1 MQIWGAPL
9 TRQWTHC
16 QSSLF
21 QSQTLPTSFLF
32 YTAEGISY
40 QRRKQGVPLCKW
52 LHWEKSAQS
61 FTDLHSLSRTPNKE
75 EAYAWKPGG
84 QRGSHSRVVPVSS
97 ALPIKRDLAVRWWG
111 CVLARP
117 LSPSSSL
124 CLFSLSASLNWGQG
138 SLGPI
143 LLCWRKIANLGYS
156 GSKSFIKELIC
167 YSLPFTHSP
176 FSHTLPF
183 FHWLSVPRS
192 DFLSCSFLWL
202 FMLCSPPRP
211 LITKPIPNTVG

>member
-1 MQIWGAPL
+1 MK
-9 TRQWTHC
+9 TRWSKRKSQP
-16 QSSLF
+16 SS
-21 QSQTLPTSFLF
+21 SCFLC
-32 YTAEGISY
+32 ASY
-40 QRRKQGVPLCKW
+40 QTWLSGEMMRLC
-52 LHWEKSAQS
+52 
-61 FTDLHSLSRTPNKE
+61 TGT
-75 EAYAWKPGG
+75 
-84 QRGSHSRVVPVSS
+84 VS
-97 ALPIKRDLAVRWWG
+97 
-111 CVLARP
+111 P